1 MRIPLVKVKD
11 ILVSVGLASSKG
23 EARRLIEQKGVRYW
37 WKEKEYPFPSADW
50 GFPILPGVIYQ
61 RGPNER
67 KNHHVLLGT
76 KKAKGGVR
84 IVYVPAL
91 KPRWA
96 KIGGGGSIR
105 ASQQE
110 PK

>member
-50 GFPILPGVIYQ
+50 GFPILPGVILQ
-61 RGPNER
+61 RGHHAR
-67 KNHHVLLGT
+67 RNHVALLGT
-76 KKAKGGVR
+76 KKADGGVK
-84 IVYVPAL
+84 IVYVPSL
-91 KPRWA
+91 KTRWFHA
-96 KIGGGGSIR
+96 GKTHPDGWKM
-105 ASQQE
+105 QE
-110 PK
+110 